1 MRNVLFFGIPGIFA
15 LYGSVTAQAVLPMIV
30 LANMGIAFLA
40 VGLAFGT
47 KTPGIF
53 MKTSNGRLSLL
64 SYLIFWPYLVLNY
77 LFLILYRRLS
87 RENPMDEIIPG
98 LYVGRQLLQA
108 DQEIFNQRDIRA
120 VVDVTSEWSEAGFI
134 RTQCAYLCVPIL
146 DTCAPTWQQLQ
157 DAVTWIEEHRKQGGV
172 FVHCAA
178 GHGRSATIVAAYL
191 LHIQKVIGVQDALD
205 FIRSKR
211 PKISLG
217 EGQLAVLQEYF
228 KDMRYVYPE
237 RVN

>member
-1 MRNVLFFGIPGIFA
+1 MRHVLFFGIPGILA
-15 LYGSVTAQAVLPMIV
+15 LYGSVTAQAVLPIIV
-30 LANMGIAFLA
+30 LANIGIAFLV

-53 MKTSNGRLSLL
+53 MKTSTGRLSLL
-64 SYLIFWPYLVLNY
+64 SYLIFWPYLALNY

-87 RENPMDEIIPG
+87 RENPMDEIIPS
-98 LYVGRQLLQA
+98 LYVGRQLVKA
-108 DQEIFNQRDIRA
+108 DQELFHQRDIRA

-134 RTQCAYLCVPIL
+134 LKHCAYLCVPVL
-146 DTCAPTWQQLQ
+146 DGCPPTSQQLQ
-157 DAVTWIEEHRKQGGV
+157 KAVAWIEEQRKQGGV

-191 LHIQKVIGVQDALD
+191 LHIQKVISVQEALE

-228 KDMRYVYPE
+228 KDMRYAYPE